1 MIYFSTKR
9 LFLIFF
15 IIGIAALLLYI
26 NTIVNPSYN
35 NDTYSLFV
43 SIVCLS
49 IATYTLTGLLGI
61 NRRIKQ
67 LEDKKWQEEFRE
79 DNKEEIESIAR
90 QIRFSEKK
98 KVKPSQEETELQKF
112 DQSMKAAE
120 ANWKGK
126 SKNERN
132 PFELYMAKEHTLKVY
147 KKIANIW
154 SIFVLGYT
162 AFYILNLSITD
173 IPFLVFYLMVLV
185 VFIALSIIGL
195 KKSRQLQELRQ
206 ELYPKVLN
214 DLIKIVEE

>member
-98 KVKPSQEETELQKF
+98 K
-112 DQSMKAAE
+112 
-120 ANWKGK
+120 
-126 SKNERN
+126 
-132 PFELYMAKEHTLKVY
+132 
-147 KKIANIW
+147 
-154 SIFVLGYT
+154 
-162 AFYILNLSITD
+162 LNL
-173 IPFLVFYLMVLV
+173 PR
-185 VFIALSIIGL
+185 
-195 KKSRQLQELRQ
+195 KKQNC
-206 ELYPKVLN
+206 KN
-214 DLIKIVEE
+214 LIRA

>member
-67 LEDKKWQEEFRE
+67 LEDKIWQEEFRE
-79 DNKEEIESIAR
+79 ENKEEIESMAR
-90 QIRFSEKK
+90 KIRFSEAN
-98 KVKPSQEETELQKF
+98 KVKPSLEETELKKF
-112 DQSMKAAE
+112 YQSMKTAE
-120 ANWKGK
+120 ANWKCK
-126 SKNERN
+126 RKNEHN
-132 PFELYMAKEHTLKVY
+132 LFELYMAKEHTLNVY
-147 KKIANIW
+147 KKITDIW

-185 VFIALSIIGL
+185 VFIALAIIGL

-206 ELYPKVLN
+206 ELYPKVVT
-214 DLIKIVEE
+214 DLIKMVED